1 MDHHQEYINHID
13 ETGFA
18 ALVGQVQERILHN
31 AAATHGGI
39 NRLLSA
45 EPEALDDAF
54 ELAVEQVV
62 GSMEQ

>member
-18 ALVGQVQERILHN
+18 ALVGQVQERILRN
-31 AAATHGGI
+31 AEIAHGGI
-39 NRLLSA
+39 DLLHAA
-45 EPEALDDAF
+45 EPHALDDAF